1 MEEKKKQAYRVGNA
15 ILIVLLALTVGEYL
29 LGNNA
34 DVWSIVWVPLF
45 AISVLKAFF
54 IVRDFMHVRRLW
66 TGDEEEHA

>member
-34 DVWSIVWVPLF
+34 DVWSFVWVPLM
-45 AISVLKAFF
+45 AIAVLKAFF
-54 IVRDFMHVRRLW
+54 IIRDYMHVRRLW
-66 TGDEEEHA
+66 SGDEEEHA